1 MLRMIQLMVETDDLL
16 ESSWRTRQWATF
28 IRVWLVTSVTMV
40 VVAFLIPFVFI
51 YTPFFIY
58 NVLVSVG
65 AVIFGGSA
73 KPSGPS
79 FSELSRTFALPSG
92 VLVGLCSLIFTVPVM
107 MFKQLSGEF
116 KKRESNYIAQEESA
130 PSQGVPARPAHQR
143 RAKQETSSC

>member
-1 MLRMIQLMVETDDLL
+1 MLRMIKLMVETDDLL

-28 IRVWLVTSVTMV
+28 IRVWLVTSVAMV

-116 KKRESNYIAQEESA
+116 KKRESN
-130 PSQGVPARPAHQR
+130 
-143 RAKQETSSC
+143 

>member
-28 IRVWLVTSVTMV
+28 IRVWLVTSVAMV
-40 VVAFLIPFVFI
+40 VVASLIPFIFI
-51 YTPFFIY
+51 YIPFFIY

-73 KPSGPS
+73 KLSGPS

-92 VLVGLCSLIFTVPVM
+92 VLVGLCSLIFTAPVM
-107 MFKQLSGEF
+107 MFKQLSGES
-116 KKRESNYIAQEESA
+116 KKRESN
-130 PSQGVPARPAHQR
+130 
-143 RAKQETSSC
+143 